1 MATYTSQFYDEGPKL
16 RAASEQPQW
25 VRLTHKLP
33 AGTAYASA
41 DVINFALLGGN
52 QSIMAYT
59 VSTNA
64 SIAAATNNSLLKIA
78 STSLAGNIADFGG
91 ADALVGGFCS
101 GDSNISADGDALSLT
116 LGTLDTAVSTGER
129 SITLTVLLAQQE
141 SRALV
146 EGGSK
151 VVYENHYAT
160 P

>member
-1 MATYTSQFYDEGPKL
+1 MTTYNSQFYDEGPKL
-16 RAASEQPQW
+16 RAASEQPEW

-41 DVINFALLGGN
+41 DVINFAKMGAG
-52 QSIMAYT
+52 QSIMAFT

-64 SIAAATNNSLLKIA
+64 SIAATTGNSLLKID
-78 STSLAGNIADFGG
+78 TDSLAGNIADFGG
-91 ADALVGGFCS
+91 DDALVGAFCS
-101 GDSNISADGDALSLT
+101 GDNNISVDGDALSLT
-116 LGTLDTAVSTGER
+116 LGTLGTAVSTGER

-146 EGGSK
+146 EGGAK
-151 VVYENHYAT
+151 VEYSNHYAS